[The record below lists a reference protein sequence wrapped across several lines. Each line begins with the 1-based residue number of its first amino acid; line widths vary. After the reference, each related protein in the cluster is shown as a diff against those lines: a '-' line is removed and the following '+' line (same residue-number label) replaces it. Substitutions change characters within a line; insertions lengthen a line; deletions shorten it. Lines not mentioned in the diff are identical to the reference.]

1 MIYTVITIC
10 AAIDAIQD
18 EGERIL
24 LTRLYETYSGMILGY
39 IKKKFSFSD
48 ADAEDALID
57 IFHKIIL
64 YRDTFKGIDKKEEH
78 RKIIIITRSVCI
90 NAWKRRQ
97 LEQEHFCSADTPLE
111 NGEGGWSLQ
120 EYADTT
126 DFADEIITGMADTDS
141 IARIFEILRALPPP
155 AYENILLKYIENF
168 SNVRIARE
176 LGMNVST
183 VSTVLARTL
192 QKIQKEMR
200 IENR

>member
-1 MIYTVITIC
+1 M
-10 AAIDAIQD
+10 
-18 EGERIL
+18 

-39 IKKKFSFSD
+39 IRKKFSFSD
-48 ADAEDALID
+48 ADAEDAMID

-111 NGEGGWSLQ
+111 NGEGGRSLQ
-120 EYADTT
+120 EYADTA
-126 DFADEIITGMADTDS
+126 DFADEIMTGMADTES
-141 IARIFEILRALPPP
+141 IARIFEILRTLPPP
-155 AYENILLKYIENF
+155 AYEIILLKYIENF

-192 QKIQKEMR
+192 QKIKKEMR
-200 IENR
+200 IENK

>member
-1 MIYTVITIC
+1 MIPTVITIC
-10 AAIDAIQD
+10 AAIDAILD
-18 EGERIL
+18 ESERIM

-39 IKKKFSFSD
+39 IRKKFSFSD

-64 YRDTFKGIDKKEEH
+64 YRDTFKGIDQKEEH

-111 NGEGGWSLQ
+111 NGEGGRSLQ
-120 EYADTT
+120 EYADTA

-141 IARIFEILRALPPP
+141 IARIFEILHALPPP
-155 AYENILLKYIENF
+155 AYEIILLKYIENF

-183 VSTVLARTL
+183 VSTVLSRTL
-192 QKIQKEMR
+192 QKIKKEMR
-200 IENR
+200 IENK

>member
-1 MIYTVITIC
+1 M
-10 AAIDAIQD
+10 
-18 EGERIL
+18 

-39 IKKKFSFSD
+39 IRKKFSFSD

-64 YRDTFKGIDKKEEH
+64 YRDTFKGIDQKEEH

-111 NGEGGWSLQ
+111 NGEGGRSLQ
-120 EYADTT
+120 EYADTA

-141 IARIFEILRALPPP
+141 IARIFEILHALPPP
-155 AYENILLKYIENF
+155 AYEIILLKYIENF

-183 VSTVLARTL
+183 VSTVLSRTL
-192 QKIQKEMR
+192 QKIKKEMR
-200 IENR
+200 IENK